1 MLLWGQRERE
11 VTYLVIRRVRDSLP
25 VEEEDLKKMG
35 GGRRREEQ
43 VGYWSEAERRAESWP
58 GANWVKAGW
67 MVRVRLQ
74 VV

>member
-1 MLLWGQRERE
+1 
-11 VTYLVIRRVRDSLP
+11 
-25 VEEEDLKKMG
+25 MG

-43 VGYWSEAERRAESWP
+43 VGYWSAEPRAESWP

>member
-35 GGRRREEQ
+35 GGGGGR
-43 VGYWSEAERRAESWP
+43 S
-58 GANWVKAGW
+58 K
-67 MVRVRLQ
+67 
-74 VV
+74 